1 MFARVKARL
10 RRLARLQATG
20 LVEAARQAGLD
31 DERYVGESEEMFDTS
46 HEEFFAGEIERL
58 KTLVEECAVAA
69 EEDDKMAA
77 FLDKVLAPILQR
89 NVNERV
95 LVFTEYRG
103 TQAYIVEQLA
113 QQIGRAHV

>member
-1 MFARVKARL
+1 
-10 RRLARLQATG
+10 
-20 LVEAARQAGLD
+20 
-31 DERYVGESEEMFDTS
+31 
-46 HEEFFAGEIERL
+46 
-58 KTLVEECAVAA
+58 
-69 EEDDKMAA
+69 MAA

-113 QQIGRAHV
+113 QRYGDDKVNVDNGSLNVDERLRSFESFEQHGQFFVSTDAIGAVINMHRSSHILVTYVLPLTPMRLAHAEGRPYT

>member
-1 MFARVKARL
+1 
-10 RRLARLQATG
+10 
-20 LVEAARQAGLD
+20 
-31 DERYVGESEEMFDTS
+31 
-46 HEEFFAGEIERL
+46 
-58 KTLVEECAVAA
+58 
-69 EEDDKMAA
+69 MAA

-113 QQIGRAHV
+113 QRYGDDKVHVVNGSMNVDERLRSIEFFEQHGQFLVSTEAGGEGINLHRDRKSTRLNSSH

>member
-1 MFARVKARL
+1 
-10 RRLARLQATG
+10 
-20 LVEAARQAGLD
+20 
-31 DERYVGESEEMFDTS
+31 MFDTS

-113 QQIGRAHV
+113 HRYGDDKVNVVNGPMNVDERWRSLDFLDGQSGGMGKS